1 MELVP
6 GNSLI
11 TASPED
17 GRALAVLI
25 ARHTVHTIQPD
36 SEVLTRPRSV
46 YAADSDSITSVAQV
60 VAIEF
65 STIAAA
71 NNYWR

>member
-36 SEVLTRPRSV
+36 SEVLSRARPI
-46 YAADSDSITSVAQV
+46 YTADPDSLTSVAQV

>member
-36 SEVLTRPRSV
+36 AEVLAQARPV
-46 YAADSDSITSVAQV
+46 YAADPDSLTSVAQV

>member
-36 SEVLTRPRSV
+36 PEVLSRGRPI
-46 YAADSDSITSVAQV
+46 YAADVDSLTSVAQV